1 MDNKDVVHIYDGIVL
16 SHKKEQSNVICSNMD
31 GDCHTE
37 WSKSDTEGQIS
48 YDITCMWNQKKRVKW
63 TYWWNK
69 SRVTDVEN
77 KLKVIRDGGSDI
89 LRDWDWHIHATI
101 NLFKIGN

>member
-37 WSKSDTEGQIS
+37 
-48 YDITCMWNQKKRVKW
+48 
-63 TYWWNK
+63 
-69 SRVTDVEN
+69 
-77 KLKVIRDGGSDI
+77 
-89 LRDWDWHIHATI
+89 
-101 NLFKIGN
+101 